1 MNMMCLEK
9 YSSTN
14 LEAQL
19 GQLVGERVAVVDG
32 LVGSVGLAV
41 LDRLRP
47 DSRSDHSSDLQHL
60 CVV

>member
-1 MNMMCLEK
+1 MNLK

-14 LEAQL
+14 LEAQV

-32 LVGSVGLAV
+32 LVGSVGLGV

-47 DSRSDHSSDLQHL
+47 GGRPDHSPDLQHL
-60 CVV
+60 S